1 MPRNSTWVNS
11 DGLTVGYGTH
21 SEDDNV
27 AAVVSERGPYKV
39 MQMYITATNLVATA
53 SVADTDQPP
62 QAVTIKRGSH
72 IKSAKL
78 SVVVPFATSA
88 SGTLTIGT
96 FAAGDASTV
105 DDVDGIDA
113 TIAVTAIDAIG
124 DVVVCDGA
132 LVNGVVP
139 LGATS
144 NSDVVILPSYGT
156 GVFTAGQAILT
167 VEYAEP
173 DYGQTV
179 AA

>member
-1 MPRNSTWVNS
+1 MPRQSTWTNS
-11 DGLTVGYGTH
+11 DGLVVGYGTH
-21 SEDDNV
+21 SVDDVV
-27 AAVVSERGPYKV
+27 AAVTSEKGPYKT
-39 MQMYITATNLVATA
+39 MQMYIKATDLVATA
-53 SVADTDQPP
+53 SVVDGTQPP
-62 QAVTIKRGSH
+62 QAVLIKRGAA

-96 FAAGDASTV
+96 FAYNDASTV

-124 DVVVCDGA
+124 DVVICDGA

-156 GVFTAGQAILT
+156 GVFTAGEAILT
-167 VEYAEP
+167 VEYSEP
-173 DYGQTV
+173 DYGKSL